1 MSNTTLKDAVKS
13 KVQKKNV
20 IDPKLQQKLI
30 CEEILQKIGEVK
42 DFHKINAVNV
52 YYDKWRVDIWTKT
65 WGEKED
71 VFGPDYHLQ
80 HSYFCTVQDNCISN
94 SVPEINEE
102 NG

>member
-13 KVQKKNV
+13 KVQKKNN

-42 DFHKINAVNV
+42 DFHQINAVNV
-52 YYDKWRVDIWTKT
+52 YYNKWRVDIWIKT
-65 WGEKED
+65 WENKED
-71 VFGPDYHLQ
+71 TFGPSYNIK

-94 SVPEINEE
+94 SIPEINEK